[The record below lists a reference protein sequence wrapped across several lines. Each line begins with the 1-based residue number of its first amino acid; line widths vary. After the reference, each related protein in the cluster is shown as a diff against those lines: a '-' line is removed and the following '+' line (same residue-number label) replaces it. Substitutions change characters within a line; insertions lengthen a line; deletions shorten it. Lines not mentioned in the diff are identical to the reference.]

1 MDNTHYSVLM
11 SVYKKESAE
20 NLRQAMES
28 IENQTVKP
36 DDFVLMCDGP
46 LTSELDEVIQEK
58 VLKLG
63 SVLNVIRLKE
73 NVGLG
78 AALNT
83 GIRKCKHEL
92 VARMDSDDISLPDRC
107 ERQLDIFKKYPE
119 VSVCSGT
126 IEEFVGNVH
135 NITGK
140 RIVPEKN
147 KDIVQFAKKR
157 CPYNHPCVMYKKSAV
172 IDSGSYRQELLED
185 YYLWIRMILHGYQG
199 YNIQETLLY
208 MRAPSDMYKRRSGWK
223 YAKQQVALLKFMK
236 DSGFTSSLQY
246 YKNVI
251 IRTGSA
257 LAPNWIREMMFKT
270 FLRK

>member
-20 NLRQAMES
+20 NLRQAIVS
-28 IENQTVKP
+28 IQKQTVKP

-58 VLKLG
+58 ALELG
-63 SVLNVIRLKE
+63 PVLNVIRLKE

-83 GIRKCKHEL
+83 GIRKCKYEL

-107 ERQLDIFKKYPE
+107 ERQLGIFKKYPE
-119 VSVCSGT
+119 ISICSGT
-126 IEEFVGNVH
+126 IEEFVGDVQ

-140 RIVPEKN
+140 RIVPENN

-185 YYLWIRMILHGYQG
+185 YYL
-199 YNIQETLLY
+199 
-208 MRAPSDMYKRRSGWK
+208 
-223 YAKQQVALLKFMK
+223 
-236 DSGFTSSLQY
+236 
-246 YKNVI
+246 
-251 IRTGSA
+251 
-257 LAPNWIREMMFKT
+257 
-270 FLRK
+270 